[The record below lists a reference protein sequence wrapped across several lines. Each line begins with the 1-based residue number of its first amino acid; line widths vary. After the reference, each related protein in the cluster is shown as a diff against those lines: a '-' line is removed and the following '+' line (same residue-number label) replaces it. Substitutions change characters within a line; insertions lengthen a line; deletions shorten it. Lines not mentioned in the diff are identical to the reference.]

1 MRWPST
7 SIVFR
12 AASIVLGRDHAAGTS
27 ERRSA
32 TDDDEKSGRCA
43 RGQGCATM
51 AIAVSTTVSGAA
63 AVVADPHRAGPRGK
77 RRDKE
82 VEVKAKQ
89 QRAGQSDGRC
99 ESGHRRAGLAARSSP
114 ADRSSRRSL
123 VGNGDSAQ
131 RDASERQGD
140 ALRQWTGGS

>member
-1 MRWPST
+1 
-7 SIVFR
+7 
-12 AASIVLGRDHAAGTS
+12 
-27 ERRSA
+27 
-32 TDDDEKSGRCA
+32 
-43 RGQGCATM
+43 M